1 MSTPRPW
8 FGDDPDNGGGSWI
21 LGYLYGCLTVP
32 LALFTVALLG
42 LAISGL
48 LGNTTPAGLTMFV
61 PAAML
66 GGLTWF
72 CGARFRYW
80 FGTALNRRAERQAE
94 AGAKDAQQQLAST
107 SASAPTAVPS
117 RLETADR
124 HRT

>member
-1 MSTPRPW
+1 
-8 FGDDPDNGGGSWI
+8 
-21 LGYLYGCLTVP
+21 VP
-32 LALFTVALLG
+32 LALLTATMLAMGVSALLG
-42 LAISGL
+42 NS
-48 LGNTTPAGLTMFV
+48 TPAGLTIFV

-94 AGAKDAQQQLAST
+94 AGAKGAQQQLAST
-107 SASAPTAVPS
+107 SASAPMAVPS
-117 RLETADR
+117 RLETPDR